1 MRKFTKSLTVLGLL
15 LIAGVASAKVQIE
28 GGIGNLVIPHTYEN
42 IGAWGGTWSGNQVA
56 NEKDWSAYDYVWVK
70 YSGFS
75 GAINF
80 GVMYSE
86 FMSHQSWG
94 DQFYDATASFVDP
107 EGILAIKLDNTSVY
121 VKGNA
126 EEGGKYVGD
135 VYAKHI
141 REVFI
146 QATSG
151 GSNVTLEEMWV
162 GSEEEYLADV
172 IAATGFDTSKNHML
186 LFNNG
191 AAGSNPWDHQANY
204 TLPTPLTAGKT
215 YVFEAAIKAV
225 NGGETRLVP
234 NLNGNNSQWL
244 ETKGLWTNEFTKYQ
258 VEFTASANQTRLEID
273 LGACAGEVYFDNV
286 SLVEKGQTTNLIA
299 NGDFEMPG
307 TAGWSTVNNTM
318 AQVEYELGTV
328 KDPGIL
334 VTIDDKGWIAFRTGS
349 NIEISDPN
357 VKAYIATY
365 VADGN
370 YLGLSE
376 VTAVPSWQPVLI
388 QAPKG
393 KYMLDIPASVQG
405 FPYDDNDLQ
414 AAGGDGA
421 SGDGLYMLDK
431 QNDGVGFYPVSS
443 VPAWQI
449 FVQVP
454 TSDTYPEFIEMT
466 THFFAVTIDDAGKD
480 AANWQA
486 NPADQK
492 TGETVT
498 LKYNGKKKV
507 KSITVIQK

>member
-1 MRKFTKSLTVLGLL
+1 MRKFTKSLMTLGLL
-15 LIAGVASAKVQIE
+15 LIAGVTSAKEQIE
-28 GGIGNLVIPHTYEN
+28 GGIGNLVIPGTYEN
-42 IGAWGGTWSGNQVA
+42 IGAWGGTWSGNQLA
-56 NEKDWSAYDYVWVK
+56 NEKDWSAYEYVWVK

-86 FMSHQSWG
+86 FKSHESWG
-94 DQFYDATASFVDP
+94 DSFYDATVALTGSS
-107 EGILAIKLDNTSVY
+107 GIAAIKLDNTSVY

-151 GSNVTLEEMWV
+151 GSNVTLEEMCV
-162 GSEEEYLADV
+162 GSEEEYLADI

-191 AAGSNPWDHQANY
+191 TAGSNPWDHQANY

-234 NLNGNNSQWL
+234 NGDGAQYLAD
-244 ETKGLWTNEFTKYQ
+244 KGLWTNEFTRCKY
-258 VEFTASANQTRLEID
+258 EFEATGNHTKLEID
-273 LGACAGEVYFDNV
+273 LGKCSGEVYFDNV

-307 TAGWSTVNNTM
+307 TAGWSAVSNTM

-328 KDPGIL
+328 KDPGML
-334 VTIDDKGWIAFRTGS
+334 VDVDDKGWTVFRKGS

-405 FPYDDNDLQ
+405 FPYDKNNLK
-414 AAGGDGA
+414 ANGGSTLSEA
-421 SGDGLYMLDK
+421 GLYMLDMK
-431 QNDGVGFYPVSS
+431 DDGVGFYPVSS
-443 VPAWQI
+443 VPEWQI

-454 TSDTYPEFIEMT
+454 TSDPYPEFIEMT

>member
-1 MRKFTKSLTVLGLL
+1 MNLAK
-15 LIAGVASAKVQIE
+15 GVENNYYFKNIKVQ
-28 GGIGNLVIPHTYEN
+28 
-42 IGAWGGTWSGNQVA
+42 
-56 NEKDWSAYDYVWVK
+56 VK
-70 YSGFS
+70 
-75 GAINF
+75 
-80 GVMYSE
+80 
-86 FMSHQSWG
+86 
-94 DQFYDATASFVDP
+94 
-107 EGILAIKLDNTSVY
+107 
-121 VKGNA
+121 
-126 EEGGKYVGD
+126 KY
-135 VYAKHI
+135 I
-141 REVFI
+141 
-146 QATSG
+146 
-151 GSNVTLEEMWV
+151 
-162 GSEEEYLADV
+162 
-172 IAATGFDTSKNHML
+172 FDTSKNHML

-225 NGGETRLVP
+225 NGGETRIVP

-286 SLVEKGQTTNLIA
+286 SLVEKGESTNLIA
-299 NGDFEMPG
+299 NGDFETQG

-318 AQVEYELGTV
+318 EQVEYELGTV

-349 NIEISDPN
+349 NIQITDPN

-365 VADGN
+365 VANSD
-370 YLGLSE
+370 YLLLSE
-376 VTAVPSWQPVLI
+376 VTAVPSWQSVLI

-393 KYMLDIPASVQG
+393 KYMLDIPASVEG
-405 FPYDDNDLQ
+405 FPYDKNNLK
-414 AAGGDGA
+414 ANGGSTLSEA
-421 SGDGLYMLDK
+421 GLYMLDK

-443 VPAWQI
+443 VPDWQI
-449 FVQVP
+449 YVQIP
-454 TSDTYPEFIEMT
+454 ASDPYPEFLEFVDQVFT
-466 THFFAVTIDDAGKD
+466 VTLDDGNVD